1 MVEME
6 IVLREKGS
14 NMMIEE
20 FISWSLSL
28 NNQQFF
34 HSS

>member
-1 MVEME
+1 MEEME
-6 IVLREKGS
+6 KELREKGS
-14 NMMIEE
+14 KMMIEE
-20 FISWSLSL
+20 FISWSLTP